1 MAAEATPDVP
11 VTRLCFLLGLSRS
24 SHYRWRTAASQPLTP
39 SQQNRQELVLC
50 LVLLFLAHRQ
60 RPGRRPMQRL
70 LEDQGYR
77 ASLGRIDRIMR
88 ELGLQARRGRK
99 RRLQP
104 PSGPSAAL
112 TAHITNRCRT
122 EAGERDFTST
132 HPGVHTVGD
141 MTQVPSADGP
151 LHVAV
156 VIDLCTR
163 LVLGVA
169 TSLVQ
174 DTALTSRA
182 LTNAR
187 ERNRL
192 APTATF
198 HSDRGPQYTSHLFQ
212 AHCAALGVTQ
222 SMGTTGVCWDNAVAE
237 SFFASLKGDL
247 RSELQQS
254 APVAEVQAWLD
265 QWLENWYN
273 DRRPHSTNGG
283 HAPRTAWNHRITKPI
298 PVPES

>member
-1 MAAEATPDVP
+1 MAAEASPQVP
-11 VTRLCFLLGLSRS
+11 ITRLCSLLGLSRS
-24 SHYRWRTAASQPLTP
+24 SHYRWRAQADRLPTSF
-39 SQQNRQELVLC
+39 QQGRQDLVLC

-70 LEDQGYR
+70 LEEQGYR

-122 EAGERDFTST
+122 ESGERDFTST

-141 MTQVPSADGP
+141 MTQLPAAEGP

-169 TSLVQ
+169 TSMVQ

-182 LTNAR
+182 LTIAR
-187 ERNRL
+187 EHHRL
-192 APTATF
+192 APAATF
-198 HSDRGPQYTSHLFQ
+198 HSDRGPQYTSHFFQ
-212 AHCAALGVTQ
+212 AHCVALGVTQ

-237 SFFASLKGDL
+237 SFFASLKADF
-247 RSELQQS
+247 RSEFQRT
-254 APVAEVQAWLD
+254 APVAEVQVWLD
-265 QWLENWYN
+265 HWIDDWYN
-273 DRRPHSTNGG
+273 ERRPHTTNGG
-283 HAPRTAWNHRITKPI
+283 ETPRTVWNRLTSKLD
-298 PVPES
+298 PVPDS